1 MLNVFSFSQ
10 RKSPMV
16 NRNTQIDDWKTTKPT
31 SEKLGIHGSII
42 LGLPKTEKFALM
54 EINLKTLQTVRK
66 SITILVRQRMSK
78 MRHVHVMLMVWNT
91 VENFASQMDRL
102 TVRKVRHGSMTA
114 RSKPKAQLAQCVVT
128 GITVRGRRSNM
139 SENMWPCRLCRVA

>member
-66 SITILVRQRMSK
+66 SITILVRQRMAKTVIETCCWWYGIPWQTS
-78 MRHVHVMLMVWNT
+78 RHRWT
-91 VENFASQMDRL
+91 D
-102 TVRKVRHGSMTA
+102 
-114 RSKPKAQLAQCVVT
+114 
-128 GITVRGRRSNM
+128 
-139 SENMWPCRLCRVA
+139 